1 MVENPG
7 HGVQDKRAGTSQ
19 SWFDLCSSQKFLLFI
34 ALDVAI
40 KAFRVKKV
48 TVYYQLGDRNE
59 K

>member
-48 TVYYQLGDRNE
+48 TVYYQLGGY
-59 K
+59 